1 MSAPDSRPTDPPTST
16 PEAPRAVTSEGV
28 PTKKPYFW
36 HVLHS
41 MRYSLS
47 GFAEAFR
54 HEQSFREDLLL
65 VALLFPLA
73 LILPVNA
80 VSTAVMLTSLL
91 AIIVTELLNSAIEW
105 TIEDI
110 SPAHRPLAKRV
121 KDMASAAVFLSFVNC
136 IIIWSV
142 IIYANWERIKT
153 FEFVRW
159 PPVWLP

>member
-1 MSAPDSRPTDPPTST
+1 M
-16 PEAPRAVTSEGV
+16 

-36 HVLHS
+36 HVVYS

-91 AIIVTELLNSAIEW
+91 SIVVAELLNSAIEW

-110 SPAHRPLAKRV
+110 SPARRPLAKRV
-121 KDMASAAVFLSFVNC
+121 KDMASAAVFLAFVNC
-136 IIIWSV
+136 IIIWTV
-142 IIYANWERIKT
+142 IIYANWGRIKT
-153 FEFVRW
+153 LEFVRW